1 MATIGS
7 TSWRQKGYKRLVWY
21 INDDK
26 GRMQDDTSFPPIYH
40 NIPGSTPQAAIAT
53 LEKCSEA
60 RNVKRKDSVSMYHEW
75 ISFHAEDR
83 PSIEAMEDLAHKW
96 IELRSKGQ
104 DAVCFARAHLHSKA
118 LHVHFAFGGSD
129 LQGKALRLN
138 NDDFLEI
145 RRQHEKY
152 QVEKYPEFT
161 KSIVYL
167 DKEKLKM
174 LPAKEADQKKRSQ
187 HEFSRQKRLCENGK
201 ETKSH
206 KDQCH
211 DQVLQS
217 LVSSQTFSEFEKAVQ
232 AKGLGLYRKG
242 RRLEGITFKGKKYR
256 FRSLGLDVSALRS
269 IEQRRDSHET
279 YQRNLAALTALRKPD
294 KDRERE
300 K

>member
-7 TSWRQKGYKRLVWY
+7 TSWKQRGFKRLVWY

-26 GRMQDDTSFPPIYH
+26 GRMKDDTSFPPIYH
-40 NIPGSTPQAAIAT
+40 NIPGSTPEAAIAA

-60 RNVKRKDSVSMYHEW
+60 RNVKRKDSVSMFHEW
-75 ISFHAEDR
+75 ISFHADDR

-96 IELRSKGQ
+96 IELRSKDQ

-118 LHVHFAFGGSD
+118 LHLHFAFSGTAID
-129 LQGKALRLN
+129 GKALRLN

-152 QVEKYPEFT
+152 QVEVYPELT

-174 LPAKEADQKKRSQ
+174 LPAKEADQGKRDQ
-187 HEFSRQKRLCENGK
+187 REFSRRKRTGNE
-201 ETKSH
+201 KSH

-211 DQVLQS
+211 DQVLESLTQS
-217 LVSSQTFSEFEKAVQ
+217 KSFNEFEKAVQ
-232 AKGLGLYRKG
+232 AKGLGLYRRKG
-242 RRLEGITFKGKKYR
+242 RLEGIAFKGKKYR

-269 IEQRRDSHET
+269 IEQKRDSHEA
-279 YQRNLAALTALRKPD
+279 YQRNVAALTTLRKPN